1 MSLKASVP
9 RDLSKVKTKVA
20 LNLTA
25 RQLICSGIGIAF
37 ALPVFFFLKRP
48 LGMEASA
55 IGCMI
60 VCVPFFVLGI
70 YEKNGLPAE
79 KLLFYKIRMRHLR
92 VGNRP
97 KVVVTKFE
105 EEEKMDG
112 IRKEIEKLEK
122 KAKRRSGRAK

>member
-1 MSLKASVP
+1 MALKASVP

-25 RQLICSGIGIAF
+25 RQLICFGIGIAF
-37 ALPVFFFLKRP
+37 ALPIFFFLKRP
-48 LGMEASA
+48 LGMEAAA

-60 VCVPFFVLGI
+60 VCVPFFVLGL

-79 KLLFYKIRMRHLR
+79 KLLFYKIRMRYLR
-92 VGNRP
+92 VGDRP

>member
-1 MSLKASVP
+1 MALKASVP

-25 RQLICSGIGIAF
+25 RQLICFGIGIAF
-37 ALPVFFFLKRP
+37 ALPIFFFLKRP
-48 LGMEASA
+48 LGMEVAA

-60 VCVPFFVLGI
+60 VCVPFFVLGL

-79 KLLFYKIRMRHLR
+79 KLLFYKIRMRYLR